1 MGIPKQLH
9 QIWIGPDE
17 RPDKLIRTWQ
27 DKHEDWA
34 HFVWNERAI
43 DNELGWTTD
52 LRKVYDQYIKDE
64 RYCGATNV
72 ARAIILEQYG
82 GVYVDA
88 DMRCRHSLDGAWFM
102 KHDCWISQSPHES
115 SRSQNA
121 AMASTQHGA
130 AIAKY
135 VNELERVGAQD
146 KPIHPSWQTTGA
158 VLFDSVRTWAADN
171 PHIDIGF
178 VPSPA
183 FHPQQKNGAA
193 NPALWTY
200 TGIIYADH
208 YFYSTHGRK
217 LPA

>member
-9 QIWIGPDE
+9 QIWIGPDQ
-17 RPDKLIRTWQ
+17 RPDHLIKTWQ
-27 DKHEDWA
+27 DKHKGWG
-34 HFVWNERAI
+34 HVVWDESMLDKA
-43 DNELGWTTD
+43 LAWTPGA
-52 LRKVYDQYIKDE
+52 RKVYDRYMQDK
-64 RYCGATNV
+64 RYCGAANV
-72 ARAIILEQYG
+72 ARVLILHQYG

-88 DMRCRHSLDGAWFM
+88 DMRCRHTLDGAWFM
-102 KHDCWISQSPHES
+102 DHANWVSQSPHEPT
-115 SRSQNA
+115 RSQNA
-121 AMASTQHGA
+121 AMGA
-130 AIAKY
+130 A
-135 VNELERVGAQD
+135 QD
-146 KPIHPSWQTTGA
+146 STLMGIYADRLDEIGQRDLPIHPSWKTTGA
-158 VLFDSVRTWAADN
+158 LLFDGIRALVPEGVSFDL
-171 PHIDIGF
+171 GF